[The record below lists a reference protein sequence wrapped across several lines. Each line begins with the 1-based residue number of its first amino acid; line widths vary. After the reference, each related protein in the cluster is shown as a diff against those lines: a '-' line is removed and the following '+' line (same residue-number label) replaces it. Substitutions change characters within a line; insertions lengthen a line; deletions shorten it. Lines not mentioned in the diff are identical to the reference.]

1 MTELYLLTLI
11 QNTKNMK
18 KFTLLSMLFL
28 GFGLA
33 PHAEGLEDLVYKNG
47 IVQIS
52 TAEDLTNFAL
62 AVNEGNTELDA
73 VLNADVDYADFL
85 KIGDIG
91 DHKYAGTFDGK
102 FHCITYNC
110 EATGSSFGLF
120 GGLSGTVKNLKVD
133 GSITTNTNKIG
144 GLVGEC
150 FSGTIENCYS
160 SVDIIGTAAIDACYA
175 GILARSSASGVKI
188 INCIYD
194 GTIDAPEA
202 GNMASIVGWAGDGC
216 NATVTNC
223 IFTGTIN
230 GNAEYPNENVSYT
243 IARRPTVITVSNC
256 YYVNEWVTY
265 NEGSSQVTEE
275 EVASGELCYMI
286 NGDQTTITW
295 WQTLGTDPVPVP
307 FSNSLQVYAAGNLD
321 CTGQSADGSE
331 LTYSNTKTQDIP
343 DHQYENGIC
352 IICGRLLSD

>member
-1 MTELYLLTLI
+1 
-11 QNTKNMK
+11 MK
-18 KFTLLSMLFL
+18 KFTFLFMMLL
-28 GFGLA
+28 GYGLSS
-33 PHAEGLEDLVYKNG
+33 HAEGLEDLVFENG

-52 TAEDLTNFAL
+52 TADDLKNFAL

-160 SVDIIGTAAIDACYA
+160 SVDIIGTAAIDAC
-175 GILARSSASGVKI
+175 
-188 INCIYD
+188 
-194 GTIDAPEA
+194 
-202 GNMASIVGWAGDGC
+202 
-216 NATVTNC
+216 
-223 IFTGTIN
+223 
-230 GNAEYPNENVSYT
+230 
-243 IARRPTVITVSNC
+243 
-256 YYVNEWVTY
+256 
-265 NEGSSQVTEE
+265 
-275 EVASGELCYMI
+275 
-286 NGDQTTITW
+286 
-295 WQTLGTDPVPVP
+295 
-307 FSNSLQVYAAGNLD
+307 
-321 CTGQSADGSE
+321 
-331 LTYSNTKTQDIP
+331 
-343 DHQYENGIC
+343 
-352 IICGRLLSD
+352 